1 MPYGYYE
8 LVRFAALIGFA
19 FLAYD
24 ASKRGN
30 TLAAVTYAALAL
42 LFQPFFKV
50 ALGRELWNIVD
61 VIVAAGLLLSLFIKK
76 LSK

>member
-1 MPYGYYE
+1 MISSIKLTLVVLFFVCLLKMPYGYYE

-24 ASKRGN
+24 ASRSGN
-30 TLAAVTYAALAL
+30 TLATVTYAALAL

-50 ALGRELWNIVD
+50 ALG
-61 VIVAAGLLLSLFIKK
+61 
-76 LSK
+76 